1 MSGKLLELR
10 NIKKRFPGVVAL
22 DGVQFDL
29 KPGEI
34 HGLLG
39 ENGAGKSTLLKIIT
53 GVHQPDEGEIV
64 LDGQRVT
71 FSNPLDAKH
80 AGIAAIYQEPTCFP
94 ELSISENVFMGHPI
108 VSGKLNRMD
117 WKAMHKRTEQLLK
130 ELNIHLDPRTTM
142 GLLNVA
148 ERQLVEIAKALS
160 LDSKILLMDEPTSA
174 LTIQEAERLFKVI
187 NRLREDGVAIIFI
200 SHRLEEVFELTDRVT
215 VLRDGKYIGTK
226 ATGELTTQEV
236 IRMMVGRSVDELY
249 PKKEVKIGKPLLEV
263 KNISRHGEFSDISF
277 TVREGEILG
286 IAGLVGAGRTEMAR
300 AVFGITSLDRGE
312 ILLDNQR
319 LNIKSAR
326 DALKY
331 GIAYLP
337 EDRQDHG
344 LVLAMDLAQNTT
356 ISILDRFKYSL
367 LNKEKEREITE
378 KYIELLN
385 IRTSGCTQLARN
397 LSGGNQ
403 QKVVLAKWMA
413 TEPRILILDE
423 PTRGIDVQ
431 AKAAVHTLI
440 GELAEQGLGIIIIS
454 SELPEVLGI
463 SDRILVMHEGKIAA
477 EFKRGEATQELILH
491 AAIGRSS
498 VDADAV

>member
-148 ERQLVEIAKALS
+148 ERQLVEIKLVVGFK
-160 LDSKILLMDEPTSA
+160 DSA
-174 LTIQEAERLFKVI
+174 
-187 NRLREDGVAIIFI
+187 
-200 SHRLEEVFELTDRVT
+200 H
-215 VLRDGKYIGTK
+215 
-226 ATGELTTQEV
+226 
-236 IRMMVGRSVDELY
+236 
-249 PKKEVKIGKPLLEV
+249 
-263 KNISRHGEFSDISF
+263 
-277 TVREGEILG
+277 
-286 IAGLVGAGRTEMAR
+286 GRTH
-300 AVFGITSLDRGE
+300 IC
-312 ILLDNQR
+312 
-319 LNIKSAR
+319 LN
-326 DALKY
+326 
-331 GIAYLP
+331 
-337 EDRQDHG
+337 H
-344 LVLAMDLAQNTT
+344 
-356 ISILDRFKYSL
+356 
-367 LNKEKEREITE
+367 
-378 KYIELLN
+378 
-385 IRTSGCTQLARN
+385 
-397 LSGGNQ
+397 SGGR
-403 QKVVLAKWMA
+403 AF
-413 TEPRILILDE
+413 I
-423 PTRGIDVQ
+423 
-431 AKAAVHTLI
+431 
-440 GELAEQGLGIIIIS
+440 
-454 SELPEVLGI
+454 
-463 SDRILVMHEGKIAA
+463 
-477 EFKRGEATQELILH
+477 
-491 AAIGRSS
+491 
-498 VDADAV
+498 